1 MGPDMSKKS
10 IYENSTFSIKKMQ
23 AGCEN
28 EDKSNQSY
36 YGYIEK

>member
-1 MGPDMSKKS
+1 MKIPLLVL
-10 IYENSTFSIKKMQ
+10 KKMQ

-36 YGYIEK
+36 YGCIEK